1 MRPSLALRAGRL
13 ENTVPHGVLE
23 NRATCVLDGLLG
35 IVRIPGMSFDLT
47 ALGQA
52 LVKAAYLEGD
62 FVLSS
67 GQRSRYYMDKYR
79 FSTDPKLLKP
89 IAEGLAGLLPDGL
102 EMLAGVELG
111 AVPLVTAVSLEVGLP
126 FVIVRKAAKEY
137 GTSKLI
143 EGVLQPGAKLVLIED
158 VLTTAGQ
165 AIRAAKLLVELGA
178 RVERIIYVVD
188 REQGA
193 DANIRQAGFTPA
205 ALFTKTSLGI

>member
-1 MRPSLALRAGRL
+1 M
-13 ENTVPHGVLE
+13 
-23 NRATCVLDGLLG
+23 
-35 IVRIPGMSFDLT
+35 VRIAGMSLDLT
-47 ALGQA
+47 ALGKA

-62 FVLSS
+62 FLLSS
-67 GQRSRYYMDKYR
+67 GQRSKYYMDKYR
-79 FSTDPKLLKP
+79 FSTDPKILKP
-89 IAEGLAGLLPDGL
+89 IAQGLAALLPDGL
-102 EMLAGVELG
+102 DMLAGVELG

-143 EGVLQPGAKLVLIED
+143 EGVLHPGAKLALVED

-165 AIRAAKLLVELGA
+165 AIRAANLLVELGGH
-178 RVERIIYVVD
+178 VERIIYVVD

-193 DANIRQAGFTPA
+193 DANIRAAGFTPA